1 MQNAQNSAGQITTSL
16 NADDRLSDKGI
27 LYYRILSPCMYNYAE
42 TKRKGY
48 KGKEILK
55 LGTTSALI
63 VFEFFVFCFPTKK
76 ERNQRQSTHIETQ
89 RQGQR

>member
-1 MQNAQNSAGQITTSL
+1 
-16 NADDRLSDKGI
+16 
-27 LYYRILSPCMYNYAE
+27 MYNYAE

-63 VFEFFVFCFPTKK
+63 VFEFFVCFLLPHQKRKKLETKHTHRDTETGTEIK
-76 ERNQRQSTHIETQ
+76 RKRERSHI
-89 RQGQR
+89 